1 MSQSSDTLTLPQ
13 DHIAGPDEADRPRGT
28 AAPGGSFSGS
38 AVAEPPAVTAPA
50 AAAATTPKPAAAAEK
65 AARAVTDWH
74 ALWAGKRGADAWVK
88 CVGIR
93 GAYDADRRDR
103 LGIYDDLFVL
113 LIGKAV
119 TKWRGSTDP
128 GQYYI
133 DHPMTPRGCAQLRE
147 GIHLFRPGLHRGHAA
162 FVQAEDFHVNRLD
175 RHGKVESVDFGE
187 FGINL
192 HSGGPGEEVDRY
204 SAGCQIVRSPEGYF
218 GATWH
223 RFYDPA
229 AQAMRDHKQGTLP
242 YMLITAENL
251 ASHPRG

>member
-1 MSQSSDTLTLPQ
+1 MS
-13 DHIAGPDEADRPRGT
+13 
-28 AAPGGSFSGS
+28 
-38 AVAEPPAVTAPA
+38 
-50 AAAATTPKPAAAAEK
+50 AAER

-133 DHPMTPRGCAQLRE
+133 DHQINPHGCAQLRE
-147 GIHLFRPGLHRGHAA
+147 GIHLFELGDHKGHPA
-162 FVQAEDFHVNRLD
+162 FVQAEKFHVNRLD
-175 RHGKVESVDFGE
+175 HHGHVTSVDFGY

-192 HSGGPGEEVDRY
+192 HSGGPGEDVGKF
-204 SAGCQIVRSPEGYF
+204 SAGCQIIHSPEGYF

-223 RFYDPA
+223 RFFDPA
-229 AQAMRDHKQGTLP
+229 QRAMHDHKQGTLP
-242 YMLITAENL
+242 YLLIKAEDL
-251 ASHPRG
+251 AHPLG